1 MTPTLLGRWQIRLF
15 LLSTVGLVI
24 SFLVGWIIGNLRLPL
39 LALCFVLVVGCILDV
54 LYQYIQSFRWDRDWP
69 TIFQVGAGVLEGLL
83 VWFLLA
89 VVSRLMIPIPVF
101 LSQYV
106 SIWLVIFVL
115 TQGPLR
121 TLSPKWRYQGGEWL
135 RSPTRRSQAVRSTS
149 PFVPAQTQAPRPM
162 RPSLPPNAAS
172 PIPPSPPP
180 PTQQQ
185 Y

>member
-1 MTPTLLGRWQIRLF
+1 MTPTLSGRWQVRLF
-15 LLSTVGLVI
+15 LLSTVGLAI
-24 SFLVGWIIGNLRLPL
+24 SSLVALIIRSFLPL
-39 LALCFVLVVGCILDV
+39 LALFYVLVVGCLLDM

-101 LSQYV
+101 LGQYV
-106 SIWLVIFVL
+106 SIWLAIFVL

-149 PFVPAQTQAPRPM
+149 PFVPAQAQAPRPM

-172 PIPPSPPP
+172 PIPQSPPP
-180 PTQQQ
+180 PIQQQ
-185 Y
+185 G